1 MPGLT
6 GQAERRT
13 PAAKRRWGN
22 RVVRHPALLSV
33 CRRSSRLSGSN
44 ILVRL
49 RSTMEEAYEVLRWT

>member
-1 MPGLT
+1 MMRASAQKQG
-6 GQAERRT
+6 
-13 PAAKRRWGN
+13 WGN

-33 CRRSSRLSGSN
+33 GRRSSRLSGSN